1 MNIFVSGNTLW
12 YSISSHIFQKQTGLS
27 QHSVKMQI
35 YTTNFHIALSA
46 QEAQKVFHT
55 TECYGLT
62 RHTLLQVA
70 WTPGIQTRD
79 RQICSASDAWWW
91 SQSSCRERKTR
102 LTRSLG
108 SYISHGGWETRL
120 FVYQLFLGWHPQNE
134 MFFIWKKWL
143 HRSYWKWRKKIREEK
158 TFFLKK
164 MCSTDTVNFKQVCT
178 CNDFIKHGIEN
189 CFNMNEY
196 YGNEIMMWKSCHC

>member
-1 MNIFVSGNTLW
+1 MECFHSKEEIIYQEQVCASLNTTNRPLIIFNTAFFDCWCCWLIFFVSGNTLC
-12 YSISSHIFQKQTGLS
+12 YSISSHIFQNQPGLS

-35 YTTNFHIALSA
+35 HTTNVHTTLSA
-46 QEAQKVFHT
+46 QEAQKAFHT

-62 RHTLLQVA
+62 QHTLLQVA

-91 SQSSCRERKTR
+91 SQSSCRERETR
-102 LTRSLG
+102 LMRSLR
-108 SYISHGGWETRL
+108 SYTRHRGWETRV

-143 HRSYWKWRKKIREEK
+143 HLSYWKWRKKNKDEK
-158 TFFLKK
+158 AFF
-164 MCSTDTVNFKQVCT
+164 
-178 CNDFIKHGIEN
+178 
-189 CFNMNEY
+189 
-196 YGNEIMMWKSCHC
+196 